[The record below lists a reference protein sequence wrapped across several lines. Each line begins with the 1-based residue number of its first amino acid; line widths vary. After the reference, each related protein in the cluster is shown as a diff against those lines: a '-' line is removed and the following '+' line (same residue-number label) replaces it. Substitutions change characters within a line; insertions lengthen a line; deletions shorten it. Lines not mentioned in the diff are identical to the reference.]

1 MAEKLIF
8 TFHEMQVCYQKT
20 LVPHPI
26 RRVEHYAITFIDQQF
41 SAHNTKSRG
50 QNPRHLQTKMLLGA
64 DNLKQQKRKA

>member
-26 RRVEHYAITFIDQQF
+26 RRVENHAITSIDQWF
-41 SAHNTKSRG
+41 SAHNTKAAGKTRG
-50 QNPRHLQTKMLLGA
+50 NANKDASAH
-64 DNLKQQKRKA
+64 